1 MHNESL
7 GDGLYVSEQQRNAIH
22 QAFHRTHFR
31 LSHADQEELTT
42 TQKSH
47 YKGLNSTEIGKSD
60 AKSSIFQ
67 SHWKLGYEKNEMETE
82 IQASFKPVDLG
93 NQSIAASRA
102 TGDRKNYHDC
112 HISLGYDTG
121 PLETSS
127 QGAYQPYDSLQIPTK
142 HSKNIVRG
150 LIRLGTDAADYS
162 TEAKSG
168 LMPKAGDVFE
178 VGKRRQAAKKKNE
191 TASIVLGSGS
201 ADLAKSSSALA
212 FDWKRG
218 SKAEIQRQGSHIAL
232 GEDQPTYESFSHAS
246 YLPVPSTKARFQSQ
260 VLTDL
265 RKSHFRLGDY
275 KEKAESKGPIP
286 QFHASV
292 SNPQTQISS
301 VHLGGFASSWDSS
314 SATVHK
320 PLPVALYQ
328 PQVKAD
334 VTTSHISL
342 GNGQTASLKSVNQDL
357 FDDAFKQDPRVSA
370 VRRAKGQKDTIELGR
385 WKTDY
390 TRVSES
396 YGEGAAHPIA
406 SHSFDTDSGKHHFR
420 LGFSSVPM
428 ERSSAQAKPTHVA
441 RVSLDS
447 KTMQRLTSTSAVIGH
462 SNTRSFSSTYSHSFQ
477 WIHPS
482 VDSHYSVSY
491 N

>member
-1 MHNESL
+1 M
-7 GDGLYVSEQQRNAIH
+7 
-22 QAFHRTHFR
+22 
-31 LSHADQEELTT
+31 
-42 TQKSH
+42 
-47 YKGLNSTEIGKSD
+47 
-60 AKSSIFQ
+60 
-67 SHWKLGYEKNEMETE
+67 
-82 IQASFKPVDLG
+82 DLA
-93 NQSIAASRA
+93 NPSIAASRVI
-102 TGDRKNYHDC
+102 GDWKNYHDC
-112 HISLGYDTG
+112 HIALGYDTG
-121 PLETSS
+121 PLQTSS

-142 HSKNIVRG
+142 HSKSIARG

-168 LMPKAGDVFE
+168 LLPRTGDVFE
-178 VGKRRQAAKKKNE
+178 DGKRREAAKKKNE

-201 ADLAKSSSALA
+201 ADLKKSSSALA

-218 SKAEIQRQGSHIAL
+218 SKPELQRPGSHIAL
-232 GEDQPTYESFSHAS
+232 GADQPTYESFSHAS
-246 YLPVPSTKARFQSQ
+246 YLPVPLTKAHFQSQ

-265 RKSHFRLGDY
+265 QKSHFRLGDY

-292 SNPQTQISS
+292 SDPQTQISS
-301 VHLGGFASSWDSS
+301 VHLGGFAASWESS

-320 PLPVALYQ
+320 PLPVTLYH
-328 PQVKAD
+328 PQVKAA

-342 GNGQTASLKSVNQDL
+342 GNCQAASLKSVNQDL
-357 FDDAFKQDPRVSA
+357 FDDALKKDRRVSA
-370 VRRAKGQKDTIELGR
+370 VRRAKGQKGAIELGR

-390 TRVSES
+390 ARVSES
-396 YGEGAAHPIA
+396 YGEGAAHPTA
-406 SHSFDTDSGKHHFR
+406 SHSFDADSGKHHFR

-441 RVSLDS
+441 RVSLDP

-482 VDSHYSVSY
+482 VDPHYSVSY